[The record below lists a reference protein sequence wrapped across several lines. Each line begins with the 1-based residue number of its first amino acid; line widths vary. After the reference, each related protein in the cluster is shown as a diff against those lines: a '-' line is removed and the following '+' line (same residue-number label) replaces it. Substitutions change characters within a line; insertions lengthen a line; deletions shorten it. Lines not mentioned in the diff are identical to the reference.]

1 MKCRV
6 CTLILMLLMCW
17 ASQSS
22 AQPTRAAQAKQKTIT
37 PNIVK
42 RVNRNLTE
50 VCTWVEHPN
59 YQGDRNKLLALVI
72 SPAITVNASLV
83 GLFDIALSGDTQTRV
98 LKQPKHGKVVSAG
111 VEVIDT
117 DVSSKVVYKYKAE
130 GFKYNPDDSFKY
142 DPVKNGNLLGEDH
155 VTFEVVAQNRK
166 FIVRYVIKVV
176 IAEGYECHEGIPD
189 DASNKGVDVQ
199 LVLDSITEE
208 AA

>member
-1 MKCRV
+1 M
-6 CTLILMLLMCW
+6 LMLLMCW

-22 AQPTRAAQAKQKTIT
+22 AQPMRAAQAKQKTIT

-42 RVNRNLTE
+42 RVNRNMTE

-59 YQGDRNKLLALVI
+59 YQGDREQVLGGDL
-72 SPAITVNASLV
+72 SPAGEVNSSFV
-83 GLFDIALSGDTQTRV
+83 GLFDIALSGDTQIRV

-111 VEVIDT
+111 VELSNIQP
-117 DVSSKVVYKYKAE
+117 SSGAIYTYKNE
-130 GFKYNPDDSFKY
+130 TFKYTPDNSFKY
-142 DPVKNGNLLGEDH
+142 DPVKNEGILGEDS

-176 IAEGYECHEGIPD
+176 ETEGHECHEGIPD

-199 LVLDSITEE
+199 LILESIAEE
-208 AA
+208 AV